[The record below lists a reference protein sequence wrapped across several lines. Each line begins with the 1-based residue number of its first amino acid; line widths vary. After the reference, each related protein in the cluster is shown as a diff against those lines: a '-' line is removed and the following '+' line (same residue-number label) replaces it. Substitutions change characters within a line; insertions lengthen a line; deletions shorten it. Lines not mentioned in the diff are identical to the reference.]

1 MQKGSGRMSEVTY
14 TSPLGHL
21 DADDDAANLSIA
33 IDEISDRGMI
43 DLRGEAGSAK
53 FRQAAKAAL
62 GVELPLAPRT
72 AATRGDV
79 TILWLSID
87 QWLVCCPRANTG
99 GLLEKLRKNLD
110 AIHSL
115 CVDVS
120 DARAIV
126 RLQGDNALEVL
137 MKGSSVDFT
146 LPENKAGMVRRLMFA
161 EIAALVHVVSDKP
174 CNVDLYVF
182 RSYADY
188 TWKWIRATA
197 KPAASIGLFKA
208 R

>member
-1 MQKGSGRMSEVTY
+1 MSEAIH

-21 DADDDAANLSIA
+21 DGHDDASNLSIS
-33 IDEISDRGMI
+33 ISEISDRGMI

-62 GVELPLAPRT
+62 GVELPLKPRSV
-72 AATRGDV
+72 ASKGEV

-87 QWLVCCPRANTG
+87 QWLVCCPRDKTD
-99 GLLEKLRKNLD
+99 GLIDDLRRNLD
-110 AIHSL
+110 SLHSL
-115 CVDVS
+115 SVDVS
-120 DARAIV
+120 DARAII
-126 RLQGDNALEVL
+126 RLQGDDTLEVL

-146 LPENKAGMVRRLMFA
+146 LPEYKAGLVRRLMFA
-161 EIAALVHVVSDKP
+161 EIAALAHIVSDKP
-174 CNVDLYVF
+174 RTVDIYVF

-197 KPAASIGLFKA
+197 KPAATIGLFKA
-208 R
+208 HSD